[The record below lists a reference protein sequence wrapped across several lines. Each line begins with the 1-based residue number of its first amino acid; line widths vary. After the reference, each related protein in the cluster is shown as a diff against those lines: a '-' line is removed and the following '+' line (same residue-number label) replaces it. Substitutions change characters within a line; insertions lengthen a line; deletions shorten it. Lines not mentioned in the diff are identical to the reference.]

1 MATCNKFQKFVEDL
15 AKGVHNFDLPA
26 NSGNVI
32 KVYLSNTANPPAA
45 TNALKSQVA
54 EIPTGNGYVAGGN
67 TAVITASVHTT
78 GTYKL
83 TLADAIFTANASGS
97 IGPFQYAILYNSN
110 TAVLTNPLI
119 GWYDYGSAITLL
131 TGESLTVD
139 FDPTNGALTLV

>member
-1 MATCNKFQKFVEDL
+1 MAVFNKFQIFVEDL
-15 AKGVHNFDLPA
+15 AKGVHNFNPPA
-26 NSGNVI
+26 NNGNVI
-32 KVYLSNTANPPAA
+32 KVFLSNTANPPST
-45 TNALKSQVA
+45 TNALKSQIA
-54 EIPTGNGYVAGGN
+54 EIPQGNGYLTGGN
-67 TAVITASVHTT
+67 TAVITGSVQTT